1 MATISIL
8 LPIGVISMNDNNIH
22 HPKIKETEVK
32 DSFDPI
38 PSLSVQIETDLLNES
53 EEVPS
58 EYGDEVNE
66 QFELEDLLNSESGSK
81 HYELPSLETIN
92 QHIKQLSDP
101 AIVKCTIAISLCDE
115 IIKQKATSLYSL
127 YQPKNKEDIS
137 LFNRKHWELTYPR
150 IKQLLRSFL
159 LNSKRTAVWVNI
171 KCEQLEAV
179 MAALDKALKPY
190 LDFIYDL
197 IEHPYEELN
206 EVDANGRLTGHKV
219 SLAVILNRFIKV
231 LFEQLHSPEYLQR
244 VNDRRKIAK
253 RGENKVQK
261 YVDKL
266 RGLYSRLLGVRVD
279 LYLPADKK
287 HFTPQQIVKHFHTI
301 LQKLRR
307 SKSLHLKG
315 YVSKMEYGVDQA
327 LHIHCFFFFC
337 GRKHREDI
345 SLGRMIGELWDSQIG
360 GKHSYFNCNTSKN
373 RKKYKYD
380 ALGVIDRDDQTK
392 YDNIAKVIR
401 YFAKFEQ
408 YVLHSSLARVKTLN
422 TGLLPHI
429 KKGMGRPNLTQYY
442 KSI

>member
-1 MATISIL
+1 
-8 LPIGVISMNDNNIH
+8 MNDNNIY

-38 PSLSVQIETDLLNES
+38 SILPIEDKKNLLAES
-53 EEVPS
+53 EESLSGHCDKVAIDIEREQALYPDADKGK
-58 EYGDEVNE
+58 ELQNYLNTTCFFKDKLDPHILVCIHAILLCNE
-66 QFELEDLLNSESGSK
+66 IKKQRATYLYRWIKAKPNDFT
-81 HYELPSLETIN
+81 LP
-92 QHIKQLSDP
+92 
-101 AIVKCTIAISLCDE
+101 
-115 IIKQKATSLYSL
+115 
-127 YQPKNKEDIS
+127 
-137 LFNRKHWELTYPR
+137 HWELIYPELSELILNFLAANQKLKKPMHFKCEEYDLVIATFNQVLGTDHTHLFDS
-150 IKQLLRSFL
+150 IKYPHTEVNVVDASG
-159 LNSKRTAVWVNI
+159 NI
-171 KCEQLEAV
+171 KEIKSFIAV
-179 MAALDKALKPY
+179 CSNQIIKGILKGLKAPK
-190 LDFIYDL
+190 FM
-197 IEHPYEELN
+197 
-206 EVDANGRLTGHKV
+206 
-219 SLAVILNRFIKV
+219 
-231 LFEQLHSPEYLQR
+231 QR
-244 VNDRRKIAK
+244 VNDRRKVAK

-401 YFAKFEQ
+401 YLAKFEQ
-408 YVLHSSLARVKTLN
+408 YVLHSSLERVKTLN

>member
-1 MATISIL
+1 
-8 LPIGVISMNDNNIH
+8 MNDNNIH

-38 PSLSVQIETDLLNES
+38 PSLSLEIETDLLNES
-53 EEVPS
+53 EEVLS
-58 EYGDEVNE
+58 GYDDEVNE
-66 QFELEDLLNSESGSK
+66 QFGLEDVLNSESGSK
-81 HYELPSLETIN
+81 HYELPSPQTLN
-92 QHIKQLSDP
+92 QFLNHLIDP
-101 AIVKCTIAISLCDE
+101 NVAACTIAINLCDE

-127 YQPKNKEDIS
+127 CQPKEDIS
-137 LFNRKHWELTYPR
+137 LFNRKHWELIHPR

-190 LDFIYDL
+190 LDCISDL
-197 IEHPYEELN
+197 IDHPYEELN
-206 EVDANGRLTGHKV
+206 EVDANGRLTGHKI

-231 LFEQLHSPEYLQR
+231 LFEQLHSPEYVQR
-244 VNDRRKIAK
+244 VNDRRKVAK
-253 RGENKVQK
+253 RGEKKVQK
-261 YVDKL
+261 YIDKL

-279 LYLPADKK
+279 LYLPAGKK
-287 HFTPQQIVKHFHTI
+287 HFTPQQIIKHFHTI

-345 SLGRMIGELWDSQIG
+345 SLGRMIGELWDRQIG

-408 YVLHSSLARVKTLN
+408 YVLHSSLERVKTIN

>member
-1 MATISIL
+1 M
-8 LPIGVISMNDNNIH
+8 
-22 HPKIKETEVK
+22 
-32 DSFDPI
+32 
-38 PSLSVQIETDLLNES
+38 
-53 EEVPS
+53 VP
-58 EYGDEVNE
+58 D
-66 QFELEDLLNSESGSK
+66 
-81 HYELPSLETIN
+81 
-92 QHIKQLSDP
+92 
-101 AIVKCTIAISLCDE
+101 
-115 IIKQKATSLYSL
+115 
-127 YQPKNKEDIS
+127 
-137 LFNRKHWELTYPR
+137 HWELIYPELSEL
-150 IKQLLRSFL
+150 IRSFL
-159 LNSKRTAVWVNI
+159 LATKKLKTPMQL
-171 KCEQLEAV
+171 KCEEFGLVTATFNQVVPSDPYILFDLVNYPNDQLNV
-179 MAALDKALKPY
+179 LDTNGMATGLKKS
-190 LDFIYDL
+190 
-197 IEHPYEELN
+197 
-206 EVDANGRLTGHKV
+206 V
-219 SLAVILNRFIKV
+219 AVISNSIIQGIFKGLKDPKFV
-231 LFEQLHSPEYLQR
+231 QQ
-244 VNDRRKIAK
+244 VNDRRKMARRREK
-253 RGENKVQK
+253 NALK

>member
-1 MATISIL
+1 
-8 LPIGVISMNDNNIH
+8 MNDNNIH

-38 PSLSVQIETDLLNES
+38 PSLSVQIETDLLDES
-53 EEVPS
+53 EEVLS
-58 EYGDEVNE
+58 EYDDEINE
-66 QFELEDLLNSESGSK
+66 QFELEDLLNSESDSK
-81 HYELPSLETIN
+81 HDELPSPQTLN
-92 QHIKQLSDP
+92 QFLNHLIDP
-101 AIVKCTIAISLCDE
+101 NVAACTIAISLCDE
-115 IIKQKATSLYSL
+115 IIKQQATFLYSL
-127 YQPKNKEDIS
+127 YQPKDKEDIS
-137 LFNRKHWELTYPR
+137 LFNQKHWELIHPK
-150 IKQLLRSFL
+150 INQLLRSFL

-244 VNDRRKIAK
+244 VNDRRKVAK
-253 RGENKVQK
+253 RGEKKVQK
-261 YVDKL
+261 YIDKL

-380 ALGVIDRDDQTK
+380 AIGIIDRDDQTK

-408 YVLHSSLARVKTLN
+408 YVLHSSLERVKTLN

>member
-1 MATISIL
+1 
-8 LPIGVISMNDNNIH
+8 MNDNNIH

-38 PSLSVQIETDLLNES
+38 PSLSVQIETDLLDES
-53 EEVPS
+53 EEVLS
-58 EYGDEVNE
+58 EYDDEINE

-81 HYELPSLETIN
+81 HYELPIPQTLN
-92 QHIKQLSDP
+92 QFLNHLIDP
-101 AIVKCTIAISLCDE
+101 NVAACTIAINLCDE
-115 IIKQKATSLYSL
+115 IIKQQATSLYSL
-127 YQPKNKEDIS
+127 YQPKNKEDIP
-137 LFNRKHWELTYPR
+137 LFNQKHWELTHPR
-150 IKQLLRSFL
+150 INQLLRSFL

-231 LFEQLHSPEYLQR
+231 LFEQLHSPEYVQR
-244 VNDRRKIAK
+244 VNDRRKVAK
-253 RGENKVQK
+253 RGEKKVQK
-261 YVDKL
+261 YIDKL

-279 LYLPADKK
+279 LYLPSDKK

-408 YVLHSSLARVKTLN
+408 YVLHSSLERIKTLN

-442 KSI
+442 TSI

>member
-1 MATISIL
+1 
-8 LPIGVISMNDNNIH
+8 MNDNNIY

-38 PSLSVQIETDLLNES
+38 PSLSIEDRNNLSAES
-53 EEVPS
+53 EES
-58 EYGDEVNE
+58 LSGHCDELNE
-66 QFELEDLLNSESGSK
+66 QFELEDLLNSESGSE
-81 HYELPSLETIN
+81 HYELPSLETIH
-92 QHIKQLSDP
+92 QHIMQLSDP
-101 AIVKCTIAISLCDE
+101 AIVACTIAISLCDE
-115 IIKQKATSLYSL
+115 VIKQKATSLYSL
-127 YQPKNKEDIS
+127 YQPKDKEDIS
-137 LFNRKHWELTYPR
+137 LFNRKHWELVYPR
-150 IKQLLRSFL
+150 IKQLFRSFL

-171 KCEQLEAV
+171 KCEQFEAV

-190 LDFIYDL
+190 LDCIYDL

-206 EVDANGRLTGHKV
+206 EVDENGRPTGRKV

-244 VNDRRKIAK
+244 VNDRRKVSIRREK
-253 RGENKVQK
+253 KVLK
-261 YVDKL
+261 YITKL
-266 RGLYSRLLGVRVD
+266 RDQYARLLGIRVD

-307 SKSLHLKG
+307 IKSLHLAG
-315 YVSKMEYGVDQA
+315 YIWKLEYGVDQA
-327 LHIHCFFFFC
+327 LHIHCFFFFN
-337 GRKHREDI
+337 GKHHRQDI
-345 SLGRMIGELWDSQIG
+345 SLGRMIGEMWDSQIG
-360 GKHSYFNCNTSKN
+360 GKHCYFNCNTSKN

-380 ALGVIDRDDQTK
+380 ALGEIHRNDQTK

-408 YVLHSSLARVKTLN
+408 YVLHSILERVKTLN

-429 KKGMGRPNLTQYY
+429 KKGMGRPNLSQYY
-442 KSI
+442 ASI